1 MAVAGLSTI
10 GVKVGYALETAA
22 GTQPTKFTNLTR
34 INAIG
39 GINLEPEQIDAS
51 ALIDTITQY
60 IAGRSDPG
68 GTFPIT
74 INLTSETEAE
84 WTALISAFTGRTN
97 KSLRMW
103 WVVYHPSLTKSF
115 FIVAEPPSNIPLPE
129 IGQNELLTAEMSLTI
144 NEYKG
149 MMTAVEPTDKE

>member
-10 GVKVGYALETAA
+10 GVKVGYALEATA
-22 GTQPTKFTNLTR
+22 GTQPSAFTNLTR

-51 ALIDTITQY
+51 ALIDTITRY
-60 IAGRSDPG
+60 IAGRSDAG

-74 INLTSETEAE
+74 VNLTPETETE
-84 WTALISAFTGRTN
+84 WETLISAYTGRGDEE
-97 KSLRMW
+97 KQMW

-115 FIVAEPPSNIPLPE
+115 FIVAEPPANIPLPE
-129 IGQNELLTAEMSLTI
+129 VGQNELLTVEMNLTI

-149 MMTAVEPTDKE
+149 MLTAVNPS